1 MAGEKTEKAT
11 PKRRR
16 DERKKGNVLLSRE
29 VVTLATLIATFYTLK
44 NLAGG
49 MMTNLQEMLSRFI
62 GLCATTTE
70 VDFKVIQKL
79 MLDLFWTFGIIV
91 LPILGA
97 TVLSAIIATMMQ
109 TRMLVAMERT
119 KFKMS
124 KLNPLNGIKAMF
136 SLRSVVELVKSNL
149 KIIVLGA
156 VIYNILKDQMG
167 LLPRLMDMT
176 PQAILTTSG
185 QLISEIVTMVAILF
199 VALAAADYLYQW
211 WEYEKNLRMS
221 KQEVK
226 DEFKQMEGDPQIK
239 GKQRAIQQQRSRS
252 RMLQAVPSADVV
264 IRNPTHFAV
273 ALRYDKK
280 IDRAPV
286 VVAKG
291 KNKLALRIVDIAE
304 KNDVYVME
312 NKPLARAMYAAIEV
326 GQEIPGQFYEPVAQV
341 LAFIYNLRK
350 KDQNS

>member
-1 MAGEKTEKAT
+1 M
-11 PKRRR
+11 
-16 DERKKGNVLLSRE
+16 SRE
-29 VVTLATLIATFYTLK
+29 VVTVATLIVTFYTLK
-44 NLAGG
+44 GFAGST
-49 MMTNLQEMLSRFI
+49 MSNLQELLSRFI

-70 VDFKVIQKL
+70 IDVKVLYQF
-79 MLDLFWTFGIIV
+79 MLDLFLTFGMIM

-97 TVLSAIIATMMQ
+97 TILSAVVATMMQ
-109 TRMLVAMERT
+109 TKMLVAMDST
-119 KFKMS
+119 KFKANRM
-124 KLNPLNGIKAMF
+124 NPLSGIKKMF
-136 SLRSVVELVKSNL
+136 SLRSVVELIKSSL

-156 VIYNILKDQMG
+156 VIYNILKDQMAM
-167 LLPRLMDMT
+167 LPRLMDMT
-176 PQAILTTSG
+176 PQTILTTSG
-185 QLISEIVTMVAILF
+185 EMISEIVTMVAILF
-199 VALAAADYLYQW
+199 VAIAAADYLYQW
-211 WEYEKNLRMS
+211 WDYEKNLRMS
-221 KQEVK
+221 KQEIK

-239 GKQRAIQQQRSRS
+239 GKQRSIQQQRSRS

-291 KNKLALRIVDIAE
+291 QNKLALRIVDIAE

-341 LAFIYNLRK
+341 LAFIYNLKK